1 MTVERMIKELKKMD
15 PKASVKMHDHF
26 GEPVLFV
33 LALANDAENVWI
45 ESESDMDLGNELEER
60 FRNAAENQ
68 LDELDFYMDLLEIGI
83 TIEHVRCYMGEKT
96 AKHME
101 EFCEEHGL
109 V

>member
-1 MTVERMIKELKKMD
+1 
-15 PKASVKMHDHF
+15 
-26 GEPVLFV
+26 
-33 LALANDAENVWI
+33 
-45 ESESDMDLGNELEER
+45 MDLGNELEER

-83 TIEHVRCYMGEKT
+83 TVEHVRRYMGEEA